1 MIDFQPYQGKEHQ
14 PICEVN
20 GESAA
25 LLLHGYTGSPAE
37 MKGLAKGLSDGG
49 WSSCVPL
56 LPGFGPDIIHL
67 ADNQAEDWLQA
78 AQLEWLKLQEIASQR
93 VLVGFSMGGAL
104 AIHLASLDPP
114 EKMVLVAPFSRLPG
128 VWSQLLPL
136 IGPFVKFWKPF
147 RTTDFD
153 DPRVRKNVEEIFPGL
168 PIDNPEVQNIL
179 RKEVNLPVKSILEV
193 VKLGRKAYRLAPQ
206 INVPTLVIQ
215 GVKDVTVE
223 PGQTLKLTNRFQKAN
238 VLYRTYPGGHDL
250 LKDSPELLY
259 QITQDILTFI
269 GQPSTGKFLDS

>member
-1 MIDFQPYQGKEHQ
+1 
-14 PICEVN
+14 
-20 GESAA
+20 
-25 LLLHGYTGSPAE
+25 
-37 MKGLAKGLSDGG
+37 
-49 WSSCVPL
+49 
-56 LPGFGPDIIHL
+56 
-67 ADNQAEDWLQA
+67 
-78 AQLEWLKLQEIASQR
+78 
-93 VLVGFSMGGAL
+93 MGGAL

-250 LKDSPELLY
+250 LKDSPELLN